1 MNNPVRA
8 THILGKLLKY
18 LGEDNIVWGT
28 DSMWYGSPQPQIL
41 AFLRFKMNQR
51 IRETEGYPEL
61 MDAIKAKILG
71 LNAAKLFKVDPTQKR
86 CQIEAG
92 KIAGLKRDLDDEF
105 GRYRWA
111 FQQPRLTNRRDFFR
125 NVAFHRAAKTPG

>member
-1 MNNPVRA
+1 VRA
-8 THILGKLLKY
+8 THVLGKLLKY

-41 AFLRFKMNQR
+41 AFLNFKMDQT
-51 IRETEGYPEL
+51 IREAEGYPDL
-61 MDAIKAKILG
+61 TMDIKLKILG
-71 LNAAKLFKVDPTQKR
+71 LNAAKLFKVDPTAKR

-92 KIAGLKRDLDDEF
+92 AIASHKQQLDEEF

-111 FQQPRLTNRRDFFR
+111 FDRPRMTNRRDFMR
-125 NVAFHRAAKTPG
+125 HVAFHRAAKTPG